1 MISAFSFLFFFFYK
15 TTPDTVFSLQI
26 NNYKNYLGISSLSCP
41 GNSPDLNIIEHIW
54 AIMKRRLQHK
64 EARNI
69 KELKKQIEDVWNNIN
84 LCLKNNLYQSLPK
97 RIIELLLSY

>member
-15 TTPDTVFSLQI
+15 TTSDTVFSLQI
-26 NNYKNYLGISSLSCP
+26 NNYKNYLGISSLSWP
-41 GNSPDLNIIEHIW
+41 GNSPDLNIIEEIW

-69 KELKKQIEDVWNNIN
+69 KELKEQIEDVWNNIN
-84 LCLKNNLYQSLPK
+84 LSLINNLYQSLPK
-97 RIIELLLSY
+97 KNIELLLSY